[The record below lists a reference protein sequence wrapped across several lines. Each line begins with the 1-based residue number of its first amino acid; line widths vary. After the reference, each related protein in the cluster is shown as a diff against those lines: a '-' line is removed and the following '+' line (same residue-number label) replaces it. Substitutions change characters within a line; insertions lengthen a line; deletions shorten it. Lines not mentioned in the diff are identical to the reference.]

1 MEGNFLNFVPAAMA
15 TLLPDVV
22 RIISQWGYLV
32 ADSFLTT
39 FENIHQ
45 FRINSPIVKEREIDL
60 ITLRVVDY
68 PGLKELRYVEE
79 KTEHDDRHNV
89 DSDTIWNTFC
99 VSEVS
104 VGIWMTHGAV
114 PRISKRKEIVVI

>member
-1 MEGNFLNFVPAAMA
+1 M
-15 TLLPDVV
+15 
-22 RIISQWGYLV
+22 
-32 ADSFLTT
+32 
-39 FENIHQ
+39 
-45 FRINSPIVKEREIDL
+45 KEREIDL

-89 DSDTIWNTFC
+89 DCDTLGNTFC

-114 PRISKRKEIVVI
+114 PKISNRKEIVVIQKRLFFRESENLARNTNLTSSVG